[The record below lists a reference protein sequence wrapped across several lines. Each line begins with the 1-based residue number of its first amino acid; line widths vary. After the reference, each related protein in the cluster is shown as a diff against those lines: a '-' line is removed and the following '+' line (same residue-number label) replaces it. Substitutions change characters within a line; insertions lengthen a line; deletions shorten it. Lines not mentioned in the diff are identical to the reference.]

1 MPELER
7 INDPDVALVDI
18 LDRALATGVIVSGD
32 VHISIADVQLV
43 RLDLRL
49 LLSSVETLL
58 ENAVP

>member
-7 INDPDVALVDI
+7 IGDPDVALVDI
-18 LDRALATGVIVSGD
+18 LDRALATGVVVSGD
-32 VHISIADVQLV
+32 VHISIADVELV

-58 ENAVP
+58 GNTLP